1 MFVKFAILCK
11 MWYNKNQIPN
21 GTIKNKWA
29 ISSQVLYGRKGFIM
43 KINHNSELYTNCVFL
58 GGTCANSTWR
68 TDLISKLKDSV
79 PYFDPQVPDWTPEDA
94 EREDACKPVAGI
106 NVFVITGEAL
116 GTYSGFE
123 ICEEAH
129 RAPEKLVF
137 ATVGELPENQV
148 KGIGKI
154 KKALIAKGCRV
165 CETLDEIAEII
176 NQAY

>member
-1 MFVKFAILCK
+1 
-11 MWYNKNQIPN
+11 
-21 GTIKNKWA
+21 
-29 ISSQVLYGRKGFIM
+29 M
-43 KINHNSELYTNCVFL
+43 KINSNKAQYNGCVFL

-68 TDLISKLKDSV
+68 ADLISKLNDNV
-79 PYFDPQVPDWTPEDA
+79 PYFDPQVSDWTPADA

-106 NVFVITGEAL
+106 NVFVITGDAL

-123 ICEEAH
+123 ISEEAH

-154 KKALIAKGCRV
+154 KKALAAKGCRV
-165 CETLDEIAEII
+165 CENLDEIAEII

>member
-1 MFVKFAILCK
+1 MGGKV
-11 MWYNKNQIPN
+11 
-21 GTIKNKWA
+21 
-29 ISSQVLYGRKGFIM
+29 FIM
-43 KINHNSELYTNCVFL
+43 KINNNSELYTNCVFL
-58 GGTCANSTWR
+58 GGTCASSTWR

-106 NVFVITGEAL
+106 NVFVITGDAL

-137 ATVGELPENQV
+137 ATVGELPENQI

-154 KKALIAKGCRV
+154 KKALTAKGCRV

-176 NQAY
+176 NQTY

>member
-1 MFVKFAILCK
+1 
-11 MWYNKNQIPN
+11 
-21 GTIKNKWA
+21 
-29 ISSQVLYGRKGFIM
+29 M
-43 KINHNSELYTNCVFL
+43 KINDNASMYQNSVFL

-68 TDLISKLKDSV
+68 TDLISLLNDNV
-79 PYFDPQVPDWTPEDA
+79 PYFDPQVADWTPADA

-106 NVFVITGEAL
+106 NVFVITGDAL
-116 GTYSGFE
+116 GTYSGWE

-148 KGIGKI
+148 KGITKI
-154 KKALIAKGCRV
+154 KKALVAKGCRV
-165 CETLDEIAEII
+165 CDSLEEIAEII

>member
-1 MFVKFAILCK
+1 MQNIIL
-11 MWYNKNQIPN
+11 
-21 GTIKNKWA
+21 NKWP
-29 ISSQVLYGRKGFIM
+29 SYGKSERAERLHM
-43 KINHNSELYTNCVFL
+43 KINDNNTAYVGSVFL

-68 TDLISKLKDSV
+68 KELIPLFKENV
-79 PYFDPQVPDWTPEDA
+79 PYFDPQVDNWTPEDA

-106 NVFVITGEAL
+106 NVFVITGDAL

-148 KGIGKI
+148 KGIDKI
-154 KKALIAKGCRV
+154 KKALKAKGCHV
-165 CETLDEIAEII
+165 CDSLEEIAEIV
-176 NQAY
+176 NATY